1 MPENVF
7 RYLFIIPVI
16 LSGCD
21 ERERQLRGWQQEQ
34 VAELQKQSQENAAA
48 ARALVEADAAS
59 RKQFVELEQGLQA
72 ERRELTQQ
80 YAAVDADRKALASAR
95 ERVPLLATAFQ
106 GLAALLL
113 GLAALVVCGRL
124 LGRTSEVGEMTEL
137 EETLIL
143 TVAGETNPFGE
154 IRLQLRESAADPAI
168 EAAEP
173 EPATAIAAD
182 S

>member
-1 MPENVF
+1 MPENAL
-7 RYLFIIPVI
+7 RYLFIIPII

-34 VAELQKQSQENAAA
+34 VTELQKQSSENSAA

-72 ERRELTQQ
+72 ERRELSEQFS
-80 YAAVDADRKALASAR
+80 AVDADRKALASAR

-106 GLAALLL
+106 GIAALLL
-113 GLAALVVCGRL
+113 GGAALFVCYRL
-124 LGRTSEVGEMTEL
+124 LSRSSDPAEPSEL

-143 TVAGETNPFGE
+143 AVAGETELFE
-154 IRLQLRESAADPAI
+154 DVRLRLREPTAPAI
-168 EAAEP
+168 ESAET
-173 EPATAIAAD
+173 ETATALA
-182 S
+182 SES

>member
-7 RYLFIIPVI
+7 RYLFIIPII

-34 VAELQKQSQENAAA
+34 VTELQKQSQENTAA

-72 ERRELTQQ
+72 ERRDLSQQ
-80 YAAVDADRKALASAR
+80 YAAVDTDRKALAAAR
-95 ERVPLLATAFQ
+95 ERVPLLATALQ
-106 GLAALLL
+106 GIAALLL
-113 GLAALVVCGRL
+113 GGAALFVCYRL
-124 LGRTSEVGEMTEL
+124 LSHSPDPAQPSEL

-143 TVAGETNPFGE
+143 AVAGETELFDE
-154 IRLQLRESAADPAI
+154 VRLHLREPTALPI
-168 EAAEP
+168 ESSEAEAVTALGS
-173 EPATAIAAD
+173 EP
-182 S
+182 